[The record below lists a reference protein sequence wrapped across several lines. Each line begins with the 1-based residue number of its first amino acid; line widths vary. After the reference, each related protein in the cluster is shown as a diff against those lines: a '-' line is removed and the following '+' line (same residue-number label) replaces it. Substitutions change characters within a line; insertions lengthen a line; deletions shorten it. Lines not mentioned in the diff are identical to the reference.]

1 MVERRVPTG
10 GQLLLLA
17 LIPSLLAYHAL
28 FGEMALPLAT
38 VIYCG
43 VVFVLTSVA
52 LFVEGGVQSPWY
64 LLLGGFVTGC
74 FGVWRSVSG
83 VSATSI
89 LLALGGLGILLWGLA
104 EYRSSAARPDRE

>member
-1 MVERRVPTG
+1 MVERRIPTG
-10 GQLLLLA
+10 GQVLLLA

-38 VIYCG
+38 VIYGG

-64 LLLGGFVTGC
+64 LLSGGLVTSC

-83 VSATSI
+83 VSASSI
-89 LLALGGLGILLWGLA
+89 LLALGGLGILVWGVT
-104 EYRSSAARPDRE
+104 EYRPSTARRARE